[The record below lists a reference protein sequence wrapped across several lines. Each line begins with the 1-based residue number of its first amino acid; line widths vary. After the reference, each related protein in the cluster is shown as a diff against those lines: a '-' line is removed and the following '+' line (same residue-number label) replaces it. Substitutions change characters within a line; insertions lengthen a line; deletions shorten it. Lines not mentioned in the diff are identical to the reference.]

1 MNIKNKI
8 RTVLKNYY
16 YDKDLRVYK
25 TKITSKK
32 QIKEIETRKKVAIVN
47 YKNYL
52 EEISK
57 FHSINVMDKEINFF
71 LKQIPKNSI
80 ICDIGGC
87 WAWHWRNILQQRP
100 DVKIF
105 IIDLVIENFKI
116 AKFFIGKNLNKR
128 IYLINDDI
136 CNIKITNNVFDAIW
150 SVQTLQHIPSYKLAM
165 KNIFKILKN
174 DGILFNYN
182 LNKNPIIKFIYK
194 IIGKKYLE
202 KGYTPIFYLSRSS
215 EKQKNIIEKIF
226 ENKVKTRYCE
236 ILFHPD
242 IKLFF
247 SGKKNSIVGKIDSL
261 LSGEQCF
268 KKNFARQECFIIKK
282 N

>member
-1 MNIKNKI
+1 MNITNKI
-8 RTVLKNYY
+8 RTILKNYY
-16 YDKDLRVYK
+16 YDKDLKVYK
-25 TKITSKK
+25 TKIKSKK
-32 QIKEIETRKKVAIVN
+32 QIKEIETRKKVAIAN

-71 LKQIPKNSI
+71 LKQIPENSI

-105 IIDLVIENFKI
+105 IIDLVIENFRI

-136 CNIKITNNVFDAIW
+136 CNIKITNKVFDAIW

-202 KGYTPIFYLSRSS
+202 EGYTPIFYLSRSS

-247 SGKKNSIVGKIDSL
+247 SGRKNSIVGMIDSL
-261 LSGEQCF
+261 LSGEQSF